1 MRQTAD
7 ILRLV
12 HLRRELKTSLELAL
26 AGMAPNAVTDSL
38 ATAAGLLDALSE
50 FPPDAA
56 PSGPLVSDVAYHNRV
71 YEVLLD
77 AAFVALPTTR
87 RSGCASRVP
96 NSRCS

>member
-56 PSGPLVSDVAYHNRV
+56 PSVASLPRT
-71 YEVLLD
+71 LLLAE
-77 AAFVALPTTR
+77 AALTAFHDWQER
-87 RSGCASRVP
+87 RGKGTA
-96 NSRCS
+96 